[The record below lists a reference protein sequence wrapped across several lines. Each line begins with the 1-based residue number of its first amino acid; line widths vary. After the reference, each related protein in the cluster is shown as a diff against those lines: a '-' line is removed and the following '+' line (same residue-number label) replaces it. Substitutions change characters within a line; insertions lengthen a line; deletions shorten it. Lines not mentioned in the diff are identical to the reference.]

1 MKIFKNILALGVV
14 AMCLFTAC
22 VKEKDLFIPDEIS
35 VGGKLVKA
43 SFHGIITDENGD
55 AVAGALVQIG
65 SQTKTTDDNG
75 VFLMRNVEINN
86 QRAYV
91 KVTKSGY
98 FNGSRLLI
106 VQENSSNFVR
116 IQMLDNN
123 PIGSFQANSGGTIQT
138 TDGAKLVFPA
148 GAIATSGGALYSGAV
163 SVAAKWLNPASDD
176 IYEQMPGDLR
186 GINLSNQEQVLA
198 SYGMLAVELY
208 ADNGEKL
215 QIADGKEVEISMP
228 VPASVIS
235 TAPASIPLWHFDEAE
250 GFWSEEGSARLESS
264 RYVGKVKHFSF
275 WNCDA
280 PFPVVNLR
288 GTLKTSTGEPI
299 AHTGVYITFVA
310 SGTRGYGFTNEDGV
324 FEGKVPKNEAL
335 RVSITDPCGNI
346 IFSQDIG
353 PYSDDVVLPDLIIDI
368 TLLGNYFKNVSGR
381 LLDCND
387 DPVANGYVRLE
398 GGANWRAIP
407 VEPDGSFEANVLVC
421 QTATDIT
428 VTGFD
433 LDNLKQSPPNTFS
446 ITDTDIDLGDLRA
459 CDDLD
464 VYMIYYLD
472 GVKSV
477 CPLADFYST
486 GSGSYIFSGYS
497 DSLAITNPGSI
508 YFSGN
513 LTAPTTFIPTVLNVS
528 KSDFS
533 QTFYDVTSPELRV
546 NVTVTQLANNIGEYT
561 VGTFTGDFDYYDQ
574 QTMQTENHTL
584 TGSFRLKRIR

>member
-1 MKIFKNILALGVV
+1 MKIFKNILALGLV
-14 AMCLFTAC
+14 AAYLLTAC
-22 VKEKDLFIPDEIS
+22 VKEQDLFIPDEIS

-55 AVAGALVQIG
+55 AVAGASVQIG

-116 IQMLDNN
+116 IQMLDNT

-138 TDGAKLVFPA
+138 TGGAKLVFPA
-148 GAIATSGGALYSGAV
+148 GAIATSGGALYTGAV

-208 ADNGEKL
+208 SGNGEKL

-235 TAPASIPLWHFDEAE
+235 AAPASIPLWHFDEAE
-250 GFWSEEGSARLESS
+250 GFWREEGSARLESG

-280 PFPVVNLR
+280 PFPLVNLR

-299 AHTGVYITFVA
+299 AHTGVYITFIA
-310 SGTRGYGFTNEDGV
+310 SGMRGYGYTNEDGV

-335 RVSITDPCGNI
+335 RVSVTDHCGVI
-346 IFSQDIG
+346 VYSLDIG
-353 PYSDDVVLPDLIIDI
+353 PFTTDVVLPEIIIDPTTFSGVI
-368 TLLGNYFKNVSGR
+368 YTLSGK
-381 LLDCND
+381 LLNCSSA
-387 DPVANGYVRLE
+387 PVTNGYVRIQST
-398 GGANWRAIP
+398 GVTQIGIP
-407 VEPDGSFEANVLVC
+407 DINGDFEVTFFGCSLDPTFFA
-421 QTATDIT
+421 
-428 VTGFD
+428 TGFD
-433 LDNLKQSPPNTFS
+433 FDTQKQSDEVIKSVNSPGGPVN
-446 ITDTDIDLGDLRA
+446 LGDIIT

-464 VYMIYYLD
+464 VYIIYYYD
-472 GVKSV
+472 GLKSV
-477 CPLADFYST
+477 CTSATLRLEP
-486 GSGSYIFSGYS
+486 GSLGIFTFLGFT
-497 DSLAITNPGSI
+497 DSLSNFPGYISFTSPISSVGMAPIIRLEVLKGDNSERFYDPDIRSYFGDLEITSFASNPGEYMVGSFNI
-508 YFSGN
+508 DVGN
-513 LTAPTTFIPTVLNVS
+513 LDTGATNNFI
-528 KSDFS
+528 
-533 QTFYDVTSPELRV
+533 
-546 NVTVTQLANNIGEYT
+546 A
-561 VGTFTGDFDYYDQ
+561 
-574 QTMQTENHTL
+574 
-584 TGSFRLKRIR
+584 SFRIKR